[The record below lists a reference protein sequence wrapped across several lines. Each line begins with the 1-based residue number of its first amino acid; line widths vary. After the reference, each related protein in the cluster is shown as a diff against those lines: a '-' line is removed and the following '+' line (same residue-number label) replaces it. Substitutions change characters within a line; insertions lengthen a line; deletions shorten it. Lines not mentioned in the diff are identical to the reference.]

1 MNEYLL
7 SKRLLLDLIVTE
19 LILNICRSIKK
30 LKDRRWKNHLL
41 VMVQKKIDMGTVKKG
56 NWVKVIFEGEWFLG
70 KVVELGCESSLVCCL
85 KKRFGMHKP
94 QDLEPGRDT
103 LLT

>member
-30 LKDRRWKNHLL
+30 LKDRRWKNHLIL
-41 VMVQKKIDMGTVKKG
+41 FLAGTGPK
-56 NWVKVIFEGEWFLG
+56 L
-70 KVVELGCESSLVCCL
+70 
-85 KKRFGMHKP
+85 
-94 QDLEPGRDT
+94 D
-103 LLT
+103 